1 MTGTVGSS
9 QRKEYTVIGDTV
21 NLAARL
27 EQLTKDV
34 SARMLVSGALGEVAR
49 QRGGHDLGPIAI
61 RGYDEKVEVWQLA

>member
-1 MTGTVGSS
+1 MGSP

-34 SARMLVSGALGEVAR
+34 GARLLVSQSVLDATPCDGAV
-49 QRGGHDLGPIAI
+49 DLGPIAI
-61 RGYDEKVEVWQLA
+61 RGYDEKVRVWRLA